1 MKGMSSTLLA
11 LAFACFTLISLI
23 TIDQDWSSPFAPSTV
38 QDGRL
43 SELGLR
49 FSMQR

>member
-1 MKGMSSTLLA
+1 MKSLPRTLLA
-11 LAFACFTLISLI
+11 LAFASFSLLALLSI
-23 TIDQDWSSPFAPSTV
+23 TPEWESPFAHPAV
-38 QDGRL
+38 QGSRV